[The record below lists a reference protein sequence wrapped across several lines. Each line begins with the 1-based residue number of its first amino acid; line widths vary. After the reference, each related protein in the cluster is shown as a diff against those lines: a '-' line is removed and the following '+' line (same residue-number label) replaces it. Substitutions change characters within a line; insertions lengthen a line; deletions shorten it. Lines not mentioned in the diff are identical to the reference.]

1 MIFPSGCTDLK
12 THTVYLCKGSPKD
25 MELKPGFIELT
36 LNCPCPSFKL
46 TSALSSAANPLP
58 APYRLVHPPSASQ
71 ATGRTGRLEG
81 HLRTGLPLLL
91 LLALQGPPSGCLR
104 APGKPYWAGGYSP
117 AGPVPAAQPGLV
129 PTVQGADCATGA
141 HPGAHQPVS
150 QD

>member
-1 MIFPSGCTDLK
+1 MAAQTS
-12 THTVYLCKGSPKD
+12 KD
-25 MELKPGFIELT
+25 MELKPGFTDRVNTKLPT
-36 LNCPCPSFKL
+36 SFIQA
-46 TSALSSAANPLP
+46 SALSSAANPLP
-58 APYRLVHPPSASQ
+58 APYRLAHPPSASQ
-71 ATGRTGRLEG
+71 ATGRRGRLKG

-91 LLALQGPPSGCLR
+91 LPALQGPPSGCLR

-117 AGPVPAAQPGLV
+117 SGPVPAAQPGLV